1 MRRLLLSLAVLCIGA
16 TCGDADPDVI
26 DVGPGDDPGAHEPPV
41 HRIRM
46 GPLANAGPDQ
56 FALPGM
62 PVRLDGRGTTPPED
76 GRPLRYR
83 WLQEAGPRVLLS
95 DPTSPVTEFVA
106 PSIRPGSGDRLVF
119 RLVVEDGA
127 ARSVD
132 RMVVRLVES
141 SDRLEFAPAVIAGA
155 EIETRPGQEVEIP
168 PPTFLATACLDRED
182 REKCLATPLPYCW
195 SQVAGPRV
203 ALQGACGEG
212 PTYFSAP
219 AVEGLLVF
227 RVDAHAHADS
237 PAPSAC
243 GPEADIAE
251 TPPCAAPDYLRVV
264 VRAVPR
270 RGEELPTTSLGVR
283 GQSIGP
289 HEAETIELGGVL
301 NDIPAQLDAV
311 GSGDDRAE
319 RWRFVP
325 RFRAVL
331 GQPRLRP
338 LPGQADLLLGIEGN
352 RAHVYSP
359 PWPGLVGVVFE
370 PWFYTELTQ
379 GGQTRLEWMRAAPS
393 LAILRW
399 THPVDLPRIRTDA
412 GPRPCGTS
420 SVPPDCEPLEPGQEV
435 VLSGSVESSAP
446 GSPTP
451 TCWEQTFGPP
461 VDLSPAACAANEPR
475 RFVAPQPPPDRP
487 LELAF
492 RFYPQDASLFES
504 LPATLTLQVR
514 PTNLLPPRI
523 VLESPAAVAP
533 GGSDTLDATGSS
545 DPHGGLVRFRWR
557 QVSGPTAFLGPCGNE
572 DATEGCRVL
581 TLPEDATGLLVLEL
595 EVLSEATGLVTRRRV
610 EIPVVEGAP

>member
-1 MRRLLLSLAVLCIGA
+1 PIPPRCRPSPRGPSSARAPGRRHRPRARRRHRGCRPTSPDRALPPGGRSARRAAAPRRKAGRWPDRRIRRAVPRGEPAPVRQRRPPRPAGGSEAARHSELASPPPIGRLGSMRRLLLSLALLCIGA

-195 SQVAGPRV
+195 SQVAEPRV

-219 AVEGLLVF
+219 AVESLLVF

-243 GPEADIAE
+243 GPEADIVE

-270 RGEELPTTSLGVR
+270 RGEELPPTSLGGG

-289 HEAETIELGGVL
+289 PAAETTDLGGVL

-359 PWPGLVGVVFE
+359 PWPGLV
-370 PWFYTELTQ
+370 
-379 GGQTRLEWMRAAPS
+379 
-393 LAILRW
+393 
-399 THPVDLPRIRTDA
+399 
-412 GPRPCGTS
+412 
-420 SVPPDCEPLEPGQEV
+420 
-435 VLSGSVESSAP
+435 
-446 GSPTP
+446 
-451 TCWEQTFGPP
+451 
-461 VDLSPAACAANEPR
+461 
-475 RFVAPQPPPDRP
+475 
-487 LELAF
+487 
-492 RFYPQDASLFES
+492 
-504 LPATLTLQVR
+504 
-514 PTNLLPPRI
+514 
-523 VLESPAAVAP
+523 
-533 GGSDTLDATGSS
+533 
-545 DPHGGLVRFRWR
+545 
-557 QVSGPTAFLGPCGNE
+557 
-572 DATEGCRVL
+572 
-581 TLPEDATGLLVLEL
+581 
-595 EVLSEATGLVTRRRV
+595 
-610 EIPVVEGAP
+610 